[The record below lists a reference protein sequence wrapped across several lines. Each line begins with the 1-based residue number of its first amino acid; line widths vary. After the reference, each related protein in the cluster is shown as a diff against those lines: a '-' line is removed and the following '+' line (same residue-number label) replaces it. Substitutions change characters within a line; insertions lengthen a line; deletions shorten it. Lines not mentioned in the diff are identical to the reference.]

1 MNLNNFSLRWLTT
14 LNALA
19 VVLGFLMFYL
29 TFKYFWSHD
38 CEVAQVLQLQQA
50 ELQRVETLLSLER
63 KAMGASLADYAAW
76 DEMADFIA
84 KPTLEF
90 TQSNIGEH
98 AFSSQFLDGVFIYDP
113 RAIWF
118 GARNMTQQRGRAL
131 AMSTYCRIFHVFY
144 SRRHV

>member
-38 CEVAQVLQLQQA
+38 REVAQVLQLQQA

-90 TQSNIGEH
+90 TQNNIGEH
-98 AFSSQFLDGVFIYDP
+98 TFSS
-113 RAIWF
+113 
-118 GARNMTQQRGRAL
+118 
-131 AMSTYCRIFHVFY
+131 
-144 SRRHV
+144 